1 MAENPISREEHEE
14 FRRRLEAENK
24 RVNARLN
31 KLEEN
36 VQQIGALTV
45 SIEKL
50 ATNMENMAKEQRD
63 QGERLES
70 LEDRDGAMWRTVS
83 SYIATA
89 IVGAVVAFIL
99 VNIGIG
105 V

>member
-99 VNIGIG
+99 ANIGIG

>member
-89 IVGAVVAFIL
+89 IVGAVVAFIWPTSE
-99 VNIGIG
+99 
-105 V
+105 

>member
-1 MAENPISREEHEE
+1 MADNPISREEHEE

-24 RVNARLN
+24 RADARL
-31 KLEEN
+31 KLLESK
-36 VQQIGALTV
+36 VDQIGAITV
-45 SIEKL
+45 SIERL
-50 ATNMENMAKEQRD
+50 ATNMENMAKEQKE

-70 LEDRDGAMWRTVS
+70 LEGRDGAMWRTVS

-99 VNIGIG
+99 ANIGIG

>member
-24 RVNARLN
+24 RANARLE

-63 QGERLES
+63 QGARLES

-99 VNIGIG
+99 ANIGIG

>member
-1 MAENPISREEHEE
+1 MGENPISREEHEE

-99 VNIGIG
+99 ANIGIG

>member
-50 ATNMENMAKEQRD
+50 ATNMENMAKEQKD

-99 VNIGIG
+99 ANIGIG

>member
-1 MAENPISREEHEE
+1 MAENVISREEHEE
-14 FRRRLEAENK
+14 FRRRMEAESK
-24 RVNARLN
+24 RTNERL
-31 KLEEN
+31 KLLEEN
-36 VQQIGALTV
+36 VRQIGALTV
-45 SIEKL
+45 SVEKL

-99 VNIGIG
+99 ANIGIG

>member
-1 MAENPISREEHEE
+1 MAENVISREEHEE
-14 FRRRLEAENK
+14 FRRRMEADNK
-24 RVNARLN
+24 RTNERL
-31 KLEEN
+31 KLLEEN
-36 VQQIGALTV
+36 VRQIGALTV
-45 SIEKL
+45 SVEKL

-70 LEDRDGAMWRTVS
+70 LEGRDGAMWRTVS
-83 SYIATA
+83 SYIITA

-99 VNIGIG
+99 ANIGIG

>member
-1 MAENPISREEHEE
+1 MGENPISREEHEE

-24 RVNARLN
+24 RVDARL
-31 KLEEN
+31 KLLEGKVE
-36 VQQIGALTV
+36 QIGAITV
-45 SIEKL
+45 SIERL
-50 ATNMENMAKEQRD
+50 ATNMESMAKEQKE

-70 LEDRDGAMWRTVS
+70 LEGRDGAMCRRVS

-89 IVGAVVAFIL
+89 IVGAVMAFIL
-99 VNIGIG
+99 ANIGIG